1 MLPVFTLR
9 SVRCVSPSSLCRW
22 WKQGWPSRTGAWGS
36 SFESSLGEISLS
48 LYSCA
53 EKAQSIDNCRWKPL
67 WMPFWDQ
74 KCQCNQ
80 CYHMRKVFLMYLL
93 ENGNLIMPYVQAEGG
108 LSQPHSWK
116 RCRQSLTL
124 LPSSTLEV
132 WPGCSWCL
140 SCCSSL
146 CTAAGSVSPKLTPSV
161 SIWNLFSTVTNCF
174 PVRFHS
180 SQVVPL
186 GCSWCS
192 AELHLCRSSLV
203 FTRIWPFISPSFLL
217 LCSVFIRVSLI
228 QLLNQDEQLQNY
240 FHFMPASNF
249 QSPFM

>member
-48 LYSCA
+48 LCSCA

-74 KCQCNQ
+74 KWDTVLS
-80 CYHMRKVFLMYLL
+80 HEEGFLDVFVGEWKPYNAICPGGGRPEPAPLL
-93 ENGNLIMPYVQAEGG
+93 EAV
-108 LSQPHSWK
+108 HSPSPCCPAPLW
-116 RCRQSLTL
+116 RCGQ
-124 LPSSTLEV
+124 V
-132 WPGCSWCL
+132 AAGAWA
-140 SCCSSL
+140 
-146 CTAAGSVSPKLTPSV
+146 AAGSVSPELTPSV
-161 SIWNLFSTVTNCF
+161 SIWSLFSTVANCF

-180 SQVVPL
+180 SQVVAL

-217 LCSVFIRVSLI
+217 LCSVFIRVLLI

-249 QSPFM
+249 QFPFM